1 MGKSVLFEVIV
12 GTYEEFVLGY
22 QFSID
27 EDSNKVRYGYTIMS
41 NDKCIWG
48 IGTGIAFVERIN

>member
-1 MGKSVLFEVIV
+1 MNITIHNMGKSILFEVIV

-27 EDSNKVRYGYTIMS
+27 EDNNKVGRLDYT
-41 NDKCIWG
+41 
-48 IGTGIAFVERIN
+48 RL